1 MYENNTTQPT
11 PQPPPQQPSGGGYGY
26 APAQNTTQ
34 NSTELA
40 PVVLDNASNST
51 PGVMNT
57 SFVPPK
63 MPTYN
68 FSNAT
73 TSDGRLIVYYFFSPR
88 CEASVAIRPVITALE
103 GKYPNVAWHEYDITT
118 WNGTDA
124 YIEFANEYNLSVQ
137 KRLVP
142 QVLVDGR
149 IITDRFNIN
158 STLEGVIL
166 NYTTNA
172 PSASRAGSS

>member
-1 MYENNTTQPT
+1 MYENNTTQMPPSQQIPPAMPVPNET
-11 PQPPPQQPSGGGYGY
+11 PQNITTSPP
-26 APAQNTTQ
+26 
-34 NSTELA
+34 
-40 PVVLDNASNST
+40 ASNNST

-57 SFVPPK
+57 SYVPPK

-68 FSNAT
+68 FSNVT
-73 TSDGRLIVYYFFSPR
+73 DDQGRLIVYFFYSPR
-88 CEASVAIRPVITALE
+88 CEACVAIRPVITALE
-103 GKYPNVAWHEYDITT
+103 GKYPNVDWHEYDITT

-124 YIEFANEYNLSVQ
+124 YVEFANEYNLSVQ

-142 QVLVDGR
+142 QVLVDGQ

-166 NYTTNA
+166 NYTTNT